1 MDPARFVEL
10 HAQDP
15 RLLGERNVF
24 VVAEERAPPLAVL
37 VLEEHVVP
45 AVGDGQGAIASRAG
59 QRVGAGDHAM
69 VLVVDELRARQVVPA
84 LDLEYE
90 RRLKAHMVGVGR
102 LEQRDLSARPLRSS
116 FKRAIL
122 PS

>member
-1 MDPARFVEL
+1 
-10 HAQDP
+10 
-15 RLLGERNVF
+15 
-24 VVAEERAPPLAVL
+24 
-37 VLEEHVVP
+37 
-45 AVGDGQGAIASRAG
+45 
-59 QRVGAGDHAM
+59 M

-102 LEQRDLSARPLRSS
+102 LEQRGLSARPLRSS